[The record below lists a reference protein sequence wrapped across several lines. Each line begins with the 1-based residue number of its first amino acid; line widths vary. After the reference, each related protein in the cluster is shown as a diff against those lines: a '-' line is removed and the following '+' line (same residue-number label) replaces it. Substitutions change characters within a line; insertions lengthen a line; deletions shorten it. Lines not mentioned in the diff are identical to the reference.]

1 MRLMRSGV
9 VALAVV
15 GILGAAAELATA
27 RHWKEP
33 IQLVP
38 WVALG
43 VLAVAL
49 VLLAFARGRRR
60 AVTTVR
66 LLAVLVL
73 LTSGFGVYEH
83 VASNYDAGPLDGR
96 YLDTWEQLPLATRW
110 WYAASK
116 TVGPAPP
123 LAAGVLGYAA
133 ALVLLGTVGLRREDG
148 SVRAD
153 GAGAGG
159 D

>member
-1 MRLMRSGV
+1 MRRGV

-15 GILGAAAELATA
+15 GVLGAAAELATA
-27 RHWKEP
+27 RHWKEW

-43 VLAVAL
+43 VLAVAVGLL
-49 VLLAFARGRRR
+49 VGFRRR
-60 AVTTVR
+60 PAAIVVVR
-66 LLAVLVL
+66 VLAVLVL
-73 LTSGFGVYEH
+73 LTSVFGVYEH

-96 YLDTWEQLPLATRW
+96 YADSWDGLPQTTRW
-110 WYAASK
+110 WYAASM

-133 ALVLLGTVGLRREDG
+133 ALVLLATVGLGRRGG

-153 GAGAGG
+153 GVGVGG